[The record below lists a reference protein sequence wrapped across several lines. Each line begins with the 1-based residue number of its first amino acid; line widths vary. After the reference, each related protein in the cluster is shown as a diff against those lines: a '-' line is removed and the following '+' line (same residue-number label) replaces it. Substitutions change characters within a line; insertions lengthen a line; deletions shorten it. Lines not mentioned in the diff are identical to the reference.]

1 MIPNLGEFESIVPS
15 QVLKYVFFLSL
26 NLASAVK
33 NRNSSVVMTTG
44 DQGIAL
50 YKPFRG
56 FSAIAVTH
64 LLISLAYCLSPL
76 GCSGKSLP
84 ALCHCNPFWADPAP
98 LQKGRASYRH
108 QNLQQAFASLQW
120 GGMNVLSFVGWG
132 SPFTPRT
139 HVSHCLSGISL
150 NLIFWYNLFP
160 VLKKHLSSTLV
171 HYHLG

>member
-64 LLISLAYCLSPL
+64 LLISLAYCLSL
-76 GCSGKSLP
+76 LKCKFQESRDCASFAQSL
-84 ALCHCNPFWADPAP
+84 AWEMESA
-98 LQKGRASYRH
+98 Q
-108 QNLQQAFASLQW
+108 
-120 GGMNVLSFVGWG
+120 
-132 SPFTPRT
+132 
-139 HVSHCLSGISL
+139 
-150 NLIFWYNLFP
+150 IF
-160 VLKKHLSSTLV
+160 
-171 HYHLG
+171 

>member
-1 MIPNLGEFESIVPS
+1 M
-15 QVLKYVFFLSL
+15 
-26 NLASAVK
+26 
-33 NRNSSVVMTTG
+33 
-44 DQGIAL
+44 
-50 YKPFRG
+50 
-56 FSAIAVTH
+56 
-64 LLISLAYCLSPL
+64 
-76 GCSGKSLP
+76 P

-108 QNLQQAFASLQW
+108 QNLLQAFASLQW

-171 HYHLG
+171 HYHLIENIILTTHELIVLDFLLKSPSRVFFFFFNSSGCRYNSSFVFFFPCTL